1 MFHKTVDRLRHV
13 VEHRGTM
20 SNKQLTENLKVRVP
34 PSMKAD
40 LERRAGARLL
50 RPADL
55 VREALQNYLENTPTP
70 SAPARTASQE

>member
-1 MFHKTVDRLRHV
+1 MRN
-13 VEHRGTM
+13 E
-20 SNKQLTENLKVRVP
+20 QLSESLKVRVP

-55 VREALQNYLENTPTP
+55 VREALQGYLEKNRVPP
-70 SAPARTASQE
+70 AAPRPAAQEVGA